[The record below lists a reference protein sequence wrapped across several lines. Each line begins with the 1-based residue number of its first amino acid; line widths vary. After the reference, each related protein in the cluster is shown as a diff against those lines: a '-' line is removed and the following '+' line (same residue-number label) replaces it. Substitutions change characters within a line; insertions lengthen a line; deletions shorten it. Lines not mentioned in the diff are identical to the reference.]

1 MKTIK
6 IKEGEKT
13 IQLNVETHQTD
24 LSNIKISDFSF
35 DKYLLLEITNNYLN
49 NLLDFKGSSNL
60 KILYLENNL
69 VIGGTYAKNNDSGF
83 MIQTEHKQMLL
94 SKI

>member
-6 IKEGEKT
+6 ITEGNLTNILE
-13 IQLNVETHQTD
+13 VETYQTES
-24 LSNIKISDFSF
+24 SNIKISEISF
-35 DKYLLLEITNNYLN
+35 EKNLLLEITNKNLN

-69 VIGGTYAKNNDSGF
+69 VVGGTYAKNNESGF
-83 MIQTEHKQMLL
+83 MIQTEHKHMLL

>member
-13 IQLNVETHQTD
+13 IQLNVETFQTD

-35 DKYLLLEITNNYLN
+35 DKHFLLEITNKCLN

-60 KILYLENNL
+60 KILYLENYL

-83 MIQTEHKQMLL
+83 MIQTEYKNILL
-94 SKI
+94 TKI